1 MTNIP
6 THTVIDNTNN
16 TQSSV
21 INIKAQPNLNKEQ
34 EYRDVGRKLT
44 KIIYNKNPGDD
55 FKTGLNGK
63 TVIVFLP
70 KLESNESNENSLIM
84 LRRYIIDIALQAKVH
99 DIQIDIV
106 QL

>member
-6 THTVIDNTNN
+6 THTSLENTNN

-21 INIKAQPNLNKEQ
+21 INIKAQPNLNKEA

-44 KIIYNKNPGDD
+44 KIIYNKNPDVD
-55 FKTGLNGK
+55 FKTSLNGK
-63 TVIVFLP
+63 TVMVFLP
-70 KLESNESNENSLIM
+70 KLETNNNSLIM

>member
-1 MTNIP
+1 MTHIQ
-6 THTVIDNTNN
+6 THTVLENSNS

-44 KIIYNKNPGDD
+44 KIIYNKNPADD
-55 FKTGLNGK
+55 FKAGLNGK

-70 KLESNESNENSLIM
+70 KLETNDNSLIM